1 MEVHVISRGCLFQAG
16 TAGGDSCDE
25 EMVDSVIAR
34 MTADPMDAK
43 RSKPL
48 SQRKRIVRWTVSRR
62 TRHAMNLLDFILS
75 KNLM

>member
-34 MTADPMDAK
+34 MTADPMDDDDEEEQTIESEEEDSEMDSESEDEACHE
-43 RSKPL
+43 S
-48 SQRKRIVRWTVSRR
+48 S
-62 TRHAMNLLDFILS
+62 
-75 KNLM
+75 